1 MFGGMFGRNLAML
14 TREMDV
20 SVLRRDVIANNVA
33 NADTPGYKPQQVTL
47 IPMNPGVAVGPI
59 IASTQASV
67 DIGSELVNLIV
78 AKQAYAAAA
87 KVVSAANQ
95 MTQDLLQAI

>member
-1 MFGGMFGRNLAML
+1 MTDALSIAGSALQAQQVNLG
-14 TREMDV
+14 
-20 SVLRRDVIANNVA
+20 VIANNVA

-87 KVVSAANQ
+87 KVVSASSQ
-95 MTQDLLQAI
+95 MTQDLLRAI

>member
-1 MFGGMFGRNLAML
+1 MTDALSIAGSALQAQQINLG
-14 TREMDV
+14 
-20 SVLRRDVIANNVA
+20 VIANNVA

>member
-1 MFGGMFGRNLAML
+1 MTDALSIAGSALQAQQINLG
-14 TREMDV
+14 
-20 SVLRRDVIANNVA
+20 VIANNVA
-33 NADTPGYKPQQVTL
+33 NAETPGYKPQQVTL